1 MKKIRKLYNDKQ
13 FVAALS
19 VILMTSCYP
28 IINGWLF
35 SNVGGFWTLVYMA
48 VTMLTM
54 LCHVMLIMTKM
65 FPRFTIND
73 EDVL

>member
-19 VILMTSCYP
+19 VILMTSGYP

-35 SNVGGFWTLVYMA
+35 NNVGGFWTLVYMA

>member
-35 SNVGGFWTLVYMA
+35 NNVGGFWTLVYMA
-48 VTMLTM
+48 VTILTM